1 MLPCLRPGTI
11 LRFYAISKGASTA
24 PPNPAEC
31 TMNYLLIP
39 LGAIARLLPHL
50 PNFTPIGGMALFGA
64 AHGSRRSAIIA
75 PLVALALSDMLI
87 GGHATMPY
95 VYASFVI
102 ISLMGMFVFRKG
114 ISMPRVIG
122 ASIGSSMILF
132 VVSNFGVWASGTMY
146 APTWSGLMTC
156 YLMALP
162 YLRNTMLGDLF
173 YAGVFFGGY
182 ALATRYGRLAAL
194 VPVTADHLEG

>member
-1 MLPCLRPGTI
+1 
-11 LRFYAISKGASTA
+11 
-24 PPNPAEC
+24 
-31 TMNYLLIP
+31 MNYLLIP

-64 AHGSRRSAIIA
+64 AHGSRRSALIA
-75 PLVALALSDMLI
+75 PLAALALSDIFI

-102 ISLMGMFVFRKG
+102 IALMGMFVFRNG
-114 ISMPRVIG
+114 VSMPRVVG
-122 ASIGSSMILF
+122 ASMASSLILF
-132 VVSNFGVWASGTMY
+132 AVSNFGVWAAGTLY
-146 APTWSGLMTC
+146 PPTWQGLMSC

-182 ALATRYGRLAAL
+182 ALATRYASFDAL
-194 VPVTADHLEG
+194 VPIKVARTDG